1 MRSQLFFRY
10 LLLAA
15 VLVFMGAFLLFPIGT
30 VLGVGCDGELI
41 LELFRNKIYTEGLWN
56 SFSIA
61 VCTTGIVFLLSLG
74 LALLYDRYDFPG
86 KSLANTALL
95 VPMVLPPFVG
105 ALGFKQILG
114 YHGVLNA
121 LLGHLGIAPIDFLAG
136 NGVFWAIC
144 FIEALHLFPICYL
157 NLVTALGNIDP
168 AMTEAAA
175 NLGASPWQRF
185 IKVRLPLMRSGIL
198 AGCSITL
205 IWSFTELGTPLMF
218 GFTRTTAVQVFNGL
232 TELESNPIP
241 YALVVI
247 MLTVSALLYLFSKW
261 ALKSAPG
268 ASAGKGMVNSGAVKL
283 ESWRKFLPGS
293 AFGLVTILAGLP
305 HIALI
310 CCAFS
315 TRYSGTVFPENFTLD
330 NFQLALSNTLVLPSI
345 ANSLKYSLL
354 AMFIACAVGL
364 LVAMASV
371 RWRLKGS
378 GIADLLA
385 MLPLAVPGVVFA
397 FGFLGMS
404 VKFTWASMLF
414 DPVNNPV
421 WLLSIAYA
429 VRRIPYVVRAVSSGL
444 EQTPEELENAA
455 RNFGAGP
462 WRTLFRITLPLV
474 TANLIVG
481 GLFAFSFSMLEVS
494 DSLILAQK
502 QEFFPITRALFELS
516 QILGYG
522 TGAACAF
529 GVWAMFFLGLT
540 LCAGALLLGKK
551 IGAVFKI

>member
-10 LLLAA
+10 LLLGA
-15 VLVFMGAFLLFPIGT
+15 VLLFLGAFLLFPIGT
-30 VLGVGCDGELI
+30 VVGVGCDWKLI
-41 LELFRNKIYTEGLWN
+41 MELFRNRIYLEGLWN
-56 SFSIA
+56 SFAIA
-61 VCTTGIVFLLSLG
+61 VCTTGIVFVISLG
-74 LALLYDRYDFPG
+74 LALLYDRCDFPG

-95 VPMVLPPFVG
+95 IPMVLPPFVG

-114 YHGVLNA
+114 FHGVINA
-121 LLGHLGIAPIDFLAG
+121 FLGSLGIAPVDFLSG
-136 NGVFWAIC
+136 SGVFWAVC

-168 AMTEAAA
+168 AMNEAAA

-185 IKVRLPLMRSGIL
+185 FRIRLPLMRSGIL

-218 GFTRTTAVQVFNGL
+218 GYTRTTAVQVFNGL

-247 MLTVSALLYLFSKW
+247 MLIVSSLLYLAAKA
-261 ALKSAPG
+261 ALKSAPA
-268 ASAGKGMVNSGAVKL
+268 ASGGKGIINSGAVKL
-283 ESWRKFLPGS
+283 QSWKKFVPGTVF
-293 AFGLVTILAGLP
+293 ALVTFLAGLP
-305 HIALI
+305 HLALI

-315 TRYSGTVFPENFTLD
+315 TRYSGTVFPENFTLE
-330 NFQLALSNTLVLPSI
+330 NFQLALSNPLVLPSI
-345 ANSLKYSLL
+345 ANSLKYSLI
-354 AMFIACAVGL
+354 AMFIACLTGL
-364 LVAMASV
+364 LTALASV

-378 GIADLLA
+378 ALADLLA

-462 WRTLFRITLPLV
+462 WRTLMKITLPLV

-516 QILGYG
+516 QILGFG

-551 IGAVFKI
+551 IGAVFKF

>member
-1 MRSQLFFRY
+1 MKAQLFLRY
-10 LLLAA
+10 FLLGA
-15 VLVFMGAFLLFPIGT
+15 VLLFLGAFLLFPIGT
-30 VLGVGCDGELI
+30 VVGVGCDWQLI
-41 LELFRNKIYTEGLWN
+41 TELFKNRIYVEGLLN
-56 SFSIA
+56 SLAIA
-61 VCTTGIVFLLSLG
+61 LCTTGIVFVISLG

-86 KSLANTALL
+86 KNLCSTALL
-95 VPMVLPPFVG
+95 IPMVLPPFVG

-114 YHGVLNA
+114 YHGVINA
-121 LLGHLGIAPIDFLAG
+121 LLGHCGIAPIDFLG
-136 NGVFWAIC
+136 GSGQFWAVC
-144 FIEALHLFPICYL
+144 VIEALHLFPICYL

-185 IKVRLPLMRSGIL
+185 LKVRLPLMRSGIL

-218 GFTRTTAVQVFNGL
+218 GYTRTTAVQIFNGL

-247 MLTVSALLYLFSKW
+247 MLVVSSCLYLLAKA
-261 ALKSAPG
+261 ALKSAPA
-268 ASAGKGMVNSGAVKL
+268 ASGGKGMVNGNALPLS
-283 ESWRKFLPGS
+283 SWRKYLPGT
-293 AFGLVTILAGLP
+293 AFGAVTFLAGLP
-305 HIALI
+305 HLALI
-310 CCAFS
+310 FCAFS
-315 TRYSGTVFPENFTLD
+315 TRYSGTVFPENFTFE
-330 NFQLALSNTLVLPSI
+330 NFQLALSNVLVLPSI

-354 AMFIACAVGL
+354 AMGIACVTGL
-364 LVAMASV
+364 LVALAAV

-378 GIADLLA
+378 GLADLLA

-397 FGFLGMS
+397 FGFLGMA
-404 VKFTWASMLF
+404 VKFTWASTLF

-455 RNFGAGP
+455 RNFGAGAF
-462 WRTLFRITLPLV
+462 RTLVKITLPLV

-551 IGAVFKI
+551 IGAVFKF

>member
-1 MRSQLFFRY
+1 MKTQIFLRY
-10 LLLAA
+10 LLLA
-15 VLVFMGAFLLFPIGT
+15 LLLLFLGVFLILPIGT
-30 VLGVGCDGELI
+30 VLGVGCDWQLI
-41 LELFRNKIYTEGLWN
+41 AELFRNRIYLEGLWN
-56 SFSIA
+56 SFAIA
-61 VCTTGIVFLLSLG
+61 ICTTAMVFLISLG
-74 LALLYDRYDFPG
+74 LALLYDRYEFPG

-105 ALGFKQILG
+105 ALGFKQLLG

-121 LLGHLGIAPIDFLAG
+121 LLGHLGIAPIDFLSG
-136 NGVFWAIC
+136 SGVFWAVC

-168 AMTEAAA
+168 AMSEAAA
-175 NLGASPWQRF
+175 NLGATPWQRF
-185 IKVRLPLMRSGIL
+185 LKVRLPLMRSGIL

-247 MLTVSALLYLFSKW
+247 MLAVSALLYLIARV
-261 ALKSAPG
+261 ALKSSPA
-268 ASAGKGMVNSGAVKL
+268 ASGGKGIINSGSIPL
-283 ESWRKFLPGS
+283 HSWRKFLPGT
-293 AFGLVTILAGLP
+293 AFGAVTLLAGLP

-315 TRYSGTVFPENFTLD
+315 TRYSGTVFPENFTLE
-330 NFQLALSNTLVLPSI
+330 NFQLALSNALVLPSI
-345 ANSLKYSLL
+345 ANSLKYSFL
-354 AMFIACAVGL
+354 AMFIACAAGL
-364 LVAMASV
+364 LVALAAV

-404 VKFTWASMLF
+404 VKFSWASLIF
-414 DPVNNPV
+414 DPVNDPV

-462 WRTLFRITLPLV
+462 FRTLVKITLPLV

-502 QEFFPITRALFELS
+502 QEFFPITKALFELS

-522 TGAACAF
+522 TGAASAF
-529 GVWAMFFLGLT
+529 GVWAMFFLGAT

-551 IGAVFKI
+551 IGAVFKF

>member
-1 MRSQLFFRY
+1 MRSQQILRY

-15 VLVFMGAFLLFPIGT
+15 VLLFLGAFLVFPIITVIGT
-30 VLGVGCDGELI
+30 GCDLQLI
-41 LELFRNKIYTEGLWN
+41 RELFRNRIYVEGLWN
-56 SFSIA
+56 SFAIA
-61 VCTTGIVFLLSLG
+61 VCTTAIVFIISLG
-74 LALLYDRYDFPG
+74 LALIYDRFDFPG
-86 KSLANTALL
+86 KSLCNTALL
-95 VPMVLPPFVG
+95 LPMVLPPFVG
-105 ALGFKQILG
+105 ALGFQQLLG
-114 YHGVLNA
+114 YHGVINSILVNMGLN
-121 LLGHLGIAPIDFLAG
+121 PVDFLG
-136 NGVFWAIC
+136 GSGKFWSIC
-144 FIEALHLFPICYL
+144 VIEALHLFPICYL

-185 IKVRLPLMRSGIL
+185 FRIRLPLMRSGIL

-218 GFTRTTAVQVFNGL
+218 GFTRTTAVQIFNGL

-247 MLTVSALLYLFSKW
+247 MLVFSALLYLIAKA
-261 ALKSAPG
+261 ALKSSPAGSG
-268 ASAGKGMVNSGAVKL
+268 AKGMVNSGAVMLK
-283 ESWRKFLPGS
+283 SWKKVLPLG
-293 AFGLVTILAGLP
+293 AFGAITLISALP
-305 HIALI
+305 HLALI

-315 TRYSGTVFPENFTLD
+315 TRYSGTVFPENFTLE
-330 NFQLALSNTLVLPSI
+330 NFDLALSNVLVLPSI
-345 ANSLKYSLL
+345 ANSLKYSFL
-354 AMFIACAVGL
+354 AMMIACITGL
-364 LVAMASV
+364 LVSLASV
-371 RWRLKGS
+371 RWHLRGS
-378 GIADLLA
+378 GLADLLA
-385 MLPLAVPGVVFA
+385 MLPLAVPGVVVA

-404 VKFTWASMLF
+404 VKFTWASLLF

-429 VRRIPYVVRAVSSGL
+429 VRRVPYVVRAVSSGL

-462 WRTLFRITLPLV
+462 WRTLWRITMPLI

-502 QEFFPITRALFELS
+502 QEFFPITRALYELA

-522 TGAACAF
+522 IGAASAF

-540 LCAGALLLGKK
+540 LCAGALLLGRK
-551 IGAVFKI
+551 IGAVFKF

>member
-1 MRSQLFFRY
+1 MKTQLFLRY
-10 LLLAA
+10 LLLGG
-15 VLVFMGAFLLFPIGT
+15 VLLFLGIFLLLPIGT
-30 VLGVGCDGELI
+30 VLKVGCDWQLI
-41 LELFRNKIYTEGLWN
+41 SELFRNRIYVEGLWN
-56 SFSIA
+56 SFTIA
-61 VCTTGIVFLLSLG
+61 LCTTGIVFLLSLG
-74 LALLYDRYDFPG
+74 LAMLYDRYEFPG

-95 VPMVLPPFVG
+95 IPMVLPPFVG
-105 ALGFKQILG
+105 ALGFKQLLG

-121 LLGHLGIAPIDFLAG
+121 LLGHLGFAPVDFLG
-136 NGVFWAIC
+136 GSGTFWAVC
-144 FIEALHLFPICYL
+144 LIEALHLFPICYL

-185 IKVRLPLMRSGIL
+185 FKVRLPLMRSGIL

-247 MLTVSALLYLFSKW
+247 MLAVSALLYLIAKL
-261 ALKSAPG
+261 ALKSSAA
-268 ASAGKGMVNSGAVKL
+268 ASGTKGMVNANAVPL
-283 ESWRKFLPGS
+283 NSWKRFLPGT
-293 AFGLVTILAGLP
+293 AFGGVAFLAGLP

-315 TRYSGTVFPENFTLD
+315 TRYSGTVFPENFTLE
-330 NFQLALSNTLVLPSI
+330 NFQLALSNALVLPSI
-345 ANSLKYSLL
+345 ANSLKYSFL
-354 AMFIACAVGL
+354 AMVIACGAGL
-364 LVAMASV
+364 LVALAAV
-371 RWRLKGS
+371 RWRLRGS
-378 GIADLLA
+378 GVADLLA

-404 VKFTWASMLF
+404 VKFTWASLLF

-455 RNFGAGP
+455 RNFGAGSFK
-462 WRTLFRITLPLV
+462 TLVRITLPLV

-502 QEFFPITRALFELS
+502 QEFFPITKALFELS

-522 TGAACAF
+522 TGAASAF
-529 GVWAMFFLGLT
+529 GVWAMFFLGAT

-551 IGAVFKI
+551 IGAVFKF

>member
-1 MRSQLFFRY
+1 MNTHLFFRY

-15 VLVFMGAFLLFPIGT
+15 VLLFLGVFLLLPIGT
-30 VLGVGCDGELI
+30 VVGVGCDWQLI
-41 LELFRNKIYTEGLWN
+41 AEIFRNRIYLEGLWN
-56 SFSIA
+56 SFAIA
-61 VCTTGIVFLLSLG
+61 VCTTGIVFILSLI
-74 LALLYDRYDFPG
+74 LALLYDRCDFPG
-86 KSLANTALL
+86 KNLSSTALL
-95 VPMVLPPFVG
+95 IPMVLPPFVG

-114 YHGVLNA
+114 YHGVINA
-121 LLGHLGIAPIDFLAG
+121 LLGHLGLAPIDFLG
-136 NGVFWAIC
+136 GSGQFWAIC
-144 FIEALHLFPICYL
+144 VIEALHLFPICYL

-168 AMTEAAA
+168 AMNEAAA

-185 IKVRLPLMRSGIL
+185 LRIRLPLMRSGIL

-218 GFTRTTAVQVFNGL
+218 GFTRTTAVQIFNGL

-247 MLTVSALLYLFSKW
+247 MLVVSAALYLTAKL
-261 ALKSAPG
+261 ALRSTPA
-268 ASAGKGMVNSGAVKL
+268 ATSGKGMVNSGAQKL
-283 ESWRKFLPGS
+283 SGWKKFLPGGV
-293 AFGLVTILAGLP
+293 FGLVTLLAGLP
-305 HIALI
+305 HLALI
-310 CCAFS
+310 FCAFS
-315 TRYSGTVFPENFTLD
+315 TRYSGTVFPENFTLE
-330 NFQLALSNTLVLPSI
+330 NFDLALSNVLVLPSI
-345 ANSLKYSLL
+345 ANSLKYSFL
-354 AMFIACAVGL
+354 AMLIACFTGL
-364 LVAMASV
+364 LVSLAAV

-397 FGFLGMS
+397 FGFLGMA
-404 VKFTWASMLF
+404 VKFTWASTIF

-455 RNFGAGP
+455 RNFGASSFK
-462 WRTLFRITLPLV
+462 TLCRITLPLV

-516 QILGYG
+516 QILGFG

-529 GVWAMFFLGLT
+529 GVWAMFFLGGT

-551 IGAVFKI
+551 IGAVFKF